1 MVSGRIIEEIYSTLR
16 SSPEVGGVVWPG
28 LQITRMNSEYSVQLS
43 DSIREVVSWRLM
55 AELMRRHPQV
65 GTLIETHPGGGQYD
79 CLTIFREGQSIASL
93 NRSGDFTPFH
103 RFEEQV
109 SGDQIWLPCVTED
122 GFANVLNKLSSAL
135 GLAVPKQLPETS
147 PEVLV
152 YRVIAGLLACSFL
165 DKTPL
170 GCRNGQLDSS
180 GGENNRDRDVWFES
194 FPSACAERERLTRSE
209 SPFGNPNYRFW
220 FLLRQNRPVFCLSTT
235 GISHATGG
243 LTTHLADLYKK
254 RRRIEDVIGVV
265 LLLCV

>member
-1 MVSGRIIEEIYSTLR
+1 M
-16 SSPEVGGVVWPG
+16 
-28 LQITRMNSEYSVQLS
+28 LQITRMNSEYPVQLS

-93 NRSGDFTPFH
+93 NRCGDFTPFH
-103 RFEEQV
+103 SFEEQV
-109 SGDQIWLPCVTED
+109 SGDQIWLPCVTDD

-135 GLAVPKQLPETS
+135 GLDVPKQLPETS

-180 GGENNRDRDVWFES
+180 GGEDQEAREVWFNA
-194 FPSACAERERLTRSE
+194 FPSACAERNLLNRSE

-220 FLLRQNRPVFCLSTT
+220 FLLRQNQPVLALSTN
-235 GISHATGG
+235 GISHTMAG
-243 LTTHLADLYKK
+243 LTTNLADLYKK
-254 RRRIEDVIGVV
+254 RRRIEDVIGAV
-265 LLLCV
+265 LSICA